1 MPARGAFSP
10 LAKWPLLGDSS
21 RDFSRASFRAVTT
34 RAIQAAL
41 SRSSRTSARWELRE
55 AIGLTDAL
63 IRISIG
69 IEHVDDLISDLAQGL
84 EHV

>member
-1 MPARGAFSP
+1 
-10 LAKWPLLGDSS
+10 
-21 RDFSRASFRAVTT
+21 
-34 RAIQAAL
+34 
-41 SRSSRTSARWELRE
+41 LRE

-69 IEHVDDLISDLAQGL
+69 IENVDDLISDLAQGL